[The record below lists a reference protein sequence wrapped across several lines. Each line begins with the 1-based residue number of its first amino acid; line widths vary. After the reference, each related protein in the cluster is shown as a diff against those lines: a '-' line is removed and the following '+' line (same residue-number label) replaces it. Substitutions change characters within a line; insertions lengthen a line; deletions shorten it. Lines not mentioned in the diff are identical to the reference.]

1 MTFATTVGFSKSFSS
16 ASVSGASVPTW
27 VLGDDPLPS
36 VANLPLGTPVSPDP
50 DATMPL
56 RVATAELPLTMC
68 LCTSYK
74 FFSVSE
80 RNSTA
85 PKRCTDSGSIYMLW
99 NLMKAASVL
108 PNLPY
113 R

>member
-1 MTFATTVGFSKSFSS
+1 MPPGIKTVTLATSVGLSKSFSF

-27 VLGDDPLPS
+27 VLGGEPLPS
-36 VANLPLGTPVSPDP
+36 VANLPLETPVSPEP
-50 DATMPL
+50 DATIPL
-56 RVATAELPLTMC
+56 RVATAELPFTMC

-85 PKRCTDSGSIYMLW
+85 PKR
-99 NLMKAASVL
+99 
-108 PNLPY
+108 
-113 R
+113 